1 MRRINRSAA
10 AFVFAALL
18 FCGTE
23 AWSQANVNESLETST
38 VYVDAVNGSD
48 SNPGTKQ
55 LPFKT
60 IAFAAGVA
68 VSNNQSGLGTKV
80 IVNPGTYRESV
91 TMDYSYK
98 DTTLPITIQAATTG
112 QAIVS
117 GADVWTGWS
126 AYPGRANVYTKSWPN
141 QWGLCALDGGTGT
154 PPPEEDIVR
163 RREMVIVNGA
173 NMTQVLSLSAMR
185 VSTFYVDE
193 VKGTIY
199 LWPPAGTDMS
209 TATVEVPT
217 RDSLLEVSG
226 KSNLVFRGLTFQYAN
241 SCRVDSAVTIHNAS
255 SNILLDQD
263 VFSWNNSTGL
273 ILQSTTYTTVQ
284 NVVAN
289 HNGSSGFRGYTTKY
303 DLWQNTTTNFNG
315 WRGAQGVYYYWG
327 SAGSHFDRAHDQT
340 LTNINSSWNQTFGFH
355 WDTDAYLVNAN
366 GLVASQNQLAG
377 GFVEQSEG
385 PVTIS
390 NGAFCNGNPSMGPNN
405 NGFEIRNSENVS
417 LTGSTLQSNLVGFLL
432 IGTAGGVSITNW
444 ETGETYN
451 LISQNTNFSN
461 NQISGSSTNQV
472 FQDGALNG
480 SDWNTFVNTLTSDYN
495 TWWNSSS
502 NKTYIVPVPSDWT
515 LTDFTGWQAATSKD
529 IHSTFKSV
537 ANDAACNVAVD
548 SPDFWFTMNAFNGYQ
563 TIAAGDTATFS
574 PIVTPL
580 NFTGTVVLDSDGIG
594 RIPGATA
601 KFSPSVIGTAG
612 STTFTVT
619 TAKTTPPGAYPITL
633 FANNGN
639 TTRTMTVTVTVQ

>member
-1 MRRINRSAA
+1 MKRISRSAIA
-10 AFVFAALL
+10 LVVAALL
-18 FCGTE
+18 VCGTV
-23 AWSQANVNESLETST
+23 AWCQANVNESLETIS
-38 VYVDAVNGSD
+38 VYVDAAKGSD
-48 SNPGTKQ
+48 SNPGTKE

-60 IAFAAGVA
+60 IGFAAGVA
-68 VSNNQSGLGTKV
+68 VSNNQSGLGTRV
-80 IVNPGTYRESV
+80 IVNPGTYREAL

-98 DTTLPITIQAATTG
+98 DTTLPITIQAGTTG

-117 GADVWTGWS
+117 GADVWTGWT
-126 AYPGRANVYTKSWPN
+126 AYSGHANVYTNSWPN

-163 RREMVIVNGA
+163 RREMVIVNGT
-173 NMTQVLSLSAMR
+173 NTSQVMSLSAMR
-185 VSTFYVDE
+185 ISTFYVDE
-193 VKGTIY
+193 NKGKIY
-199 LWPPAGTDMS
+199 LWPPAGTNMS
-209 TATVEVPT
+209 TATVEIPS
-217 RDSLLEVSG
+217 RASLLEVSG

-241 SCRVDSAVTIHNAS
+241 SCRVDSAVTIHNAA

-289 HNGSSGFRGYTTKY
+289 HNGSSGFRGFTTKY

-315 WRGAQGVYYYWG
+315 WRAAQGVYYYWG
-327 SAGSHFDRAHDQT
+327 SAGSHFDRAHEQT
-340 LTNINSSWNQTFGFH
+340 LTNLNSSWNQTFGFH
-355 WDTDAYLVNAN
+355 WDTDAYLVTAN
-366 GLVASQNQLAG
+366 DLVASQNQLAG

-385 PVTIS
+385 PLTIS
-390 NGAFCNGNPSMGPNN
+390 NSAFCNGNPSMGPNN
-405 NGFEIRNSENVS
+405 NGFEIRNSENVT
-417 LTGSTLQSNLVGFLL
+417 LTGSTLQSNLVGLLL
-432 IGTAGGVSITNW
+432 IGTAGGVTITNW
-444 ETGETYN
+444 ETGQTYN
-451 LISQNTNFSN
+451 LISQNTVFSN
-461 NQISGSSTNQV
+461 NQINGTATNQL

-480 SDWNTFVNTLTSDYN
+480 SDWNTFVNTLTSNYN

-502 NKTYIVPVPSDWT
+502 NKAYIVPVPSDWT
-515 LTDFTGWQAATSKD
+515 LTDFSGWQAATSKD
-529 IHSTFKSV
+529 ANSTFKSV
-537 ANDAACNVAVD
+537 ADNPSCNVAVD

-563 TIAAGDTATFS
+563 TVAAGDTATFT

-580 NFTGTVVLDSDGIG
+580 KFTGTVILDSDGIG

-601 KFSPSVIGTAG
+601 KFSPSVISTAG
-612 STTFTVT
+612 SSTFTVT
-619 TAKTTPPGAYPITL
+619 TAKTTPKGAYNITL